1 MATVGY
7 IELLRRN
14 PRFRR
19 VWSAQ
24 IVSELGDWLNY
35 AALMQLARQYGG
47 GAEVAALII
56 AIELLPFPL
65 WSPVAGM
72 VADRFNRRHVMMAAD
87 LLRAGIVLGFLLID
101 RPERLWLIY
110 VLSALQFSLAAFF
123 EPARQALIPSVARPE
138 ELITANQLTSITWSF
153 TLGLGGF
160 LGGVVANAFGL
171 TAAFFADAAS
181 FLVSFA
187 ILFGMSDAPRPQP
200 STAAAD
206 GAGFW
211 VAVKYLLAHPVT
223 LAVALVKTGISIAGS
238 GVWLLAVVYGQTV
251 FPLGRDGALAVGIL
265 NGAHGVGALVGALIA
280 GWFMRCGFNIAWS
293 IFWLFMLRGAFF
305 LLWAGALHLWM
316 VAAATILITI
326 CGSLLWVM
334 STTLLQRLTPDELR
348 GRVFAIEFGALTFA
362 MAAFLWMTG
371 RALDAWGWTPTF
383 TVIATGATAFL
394 VAGGWLALMGAS
406 PLTKLTEEGP
416 PEKKP
421 LGEPD
426 AA

>member
-14 PRFRR
+14 SRFRR
-19 VWSAQ
+19 IWSAQ

-47 GAEVAALII
+47 GAEVAAVII

-87 LLRAGIVLGFLLID
+87 LLRAIIVLGFLLID

-160 LGGVVANAFGL
+160 LGGVVADALGL
-171 TAAFFADAAS
+171 TAAFLIDAAS
-181 FLVSFA
+181 FLASFA
-187 ILFGMSDAPRPQP
+187 ILFGMSDTPRPQP
-200 STAAAD
+200 TSAATAD
-206 GAGFW
+206 AGFW
-211 VAVKYLLAHPVT
+211 VAVKYLIAHPVT
-223 LAVALVKTGISIAGS
+223 LAVALIKTGISIAGS

-265 NGAHGVGALVGALIA
+265 NGAHGLGALVGALVA
-280 GWFMRCGFNIAWS
+280 GWFMRRQVNIAWS
-293 IFWLFMLRGAFF
+293 IFWLFTLRGVFF
-305 LLWAGALHLWM
+305 LLWAGAPRLWM

-348 GRVFAIEFGALTFA
+348 GRVFALEFGALTFA
-362 MAAFLWMTG
+362 MAGFLWLIG
-371 RALDAWGWTPTF
+371 RALDVWGWTPAF
-383 TVIATGATAFL
+383 TVVATGASAFL
-394 VAGGWLALMGAS
+394 VAGGWLALMGVS
-406 PLTKLTEEGP
+406 SLTKLAGDVSP
-416 PEKKP
+416 GKP
-421 LGEPD
+421 VGEPD
-426 AA
+426 AV

>member
-1 MATVGY
+1 
-7 IELLRRN
+7 RRN

-19 VWSAQ
+19 VWFAQ
-24 IVSELGDWLNY
+24 VVSELGDWLNY

-72 VADRFNRRHVMMAAD
+72 VADRFNRRHVMMVAD
-87 LLRAGIVLGFLLID
+87 ALRAIIVLGFLLVD

-138 ELITANQLTSITWSF
+138 ELITANQLTSLTWSF

-171 TAAFFADAAS
+171 TAAFFVDAAS

-187 ILFGMSDAPRPQP
+187 ILFGMRDAPAVAE
-200 STAAAD
+200 TKGMAFD
-206 GAGFW
+206 TGFW
-211 VAVKYLLAHPVT
+211 VAVRYLFAHPVT

-251 FPLGRDGALAVGIL
+251 FPFGKDGALAVGIL
-265 NGAHGVGALVGALIA
+265 NGAHGLGALIGALTA
-280 GWFMRCGFNIAWS
+280 GWFMRRQFNIAWS
-293 IFWLFMLRGAFF
+293 IFWLFMLRGLFF
-305 LLWAGALHLWM
+305 GLWAGAFSLWW
-316 VAAATILITI
+316 
-326 CGSLLWVM
+326 LLWP
-334 STTLLQRLTPDELR
+334 R
-348 GRVFAIEFGALTFA
+348 F
-362 MAAFLWMTG
+362 
-371 RALDAWGWTPTF
+371 
-383 TVIATGATAFL
+383 
-394 VAGGWLALMGAS
+394 
-406 PLTKLTEEGP
+406 
-416 PEKKP
+416 
-421 LGEPD
+421 
-426 AA
+426 